1 MARLITAGQAT
12 LLAALLPWSGSA
24 VAQPVTSAPTASAS
38 EEDPAPPAP
47 VVLAF
52 PGMTG
57 PLTLNPDP
65 TAIDA
70 GPLGDLYVTGD
81 DRSRLAIGNAQ
92 LFAQDTD
99 GPLQFAVQAGL
110 YSFPSLGGATPL
122 SGLRDR
128 RSDELRDVRARPVL
142 PSARAPTRKH
152 WPHTCHRPAG
162 QPRPRQSIDAAS
174 PPHALRQYIANHPD
188 RGNIGF
194 DLASASQQLQPLM
207 PDPIDRHDL
216 ADCRLA
222 ASKRAS
228 VVSRRPS
235 TE

>member
-99 GPLQFAVQAGL
+99 GPLQFAVQSGL
-110 YSFPSLGGATPL
+110 YSFPSLGAATL
-122 SGLRDR
+122 
-128 RSDELRDVRARPVL
+128 
-142 PSARAPTRKH
+142 SARDTTRATFGVIPQDFVNLVPSSNFSLMIGKLSTH
-152 WPHTCHRPAG
+152 AG
-162 QPRPRQSIDAAS
+162 AEYTLSFE
-174 PPHALRQYIANHPD
+174 NMNVN
-188 RGNIGF
+188 RG
-194 DLASASQQLQPLM
+194 LL
-207 PDPIDRHDL
+207 
-216 ADCRLA
+216 
-222 ASKRAS
+222 
-228 VVSRRPS
+228 
-235 TE
+235 